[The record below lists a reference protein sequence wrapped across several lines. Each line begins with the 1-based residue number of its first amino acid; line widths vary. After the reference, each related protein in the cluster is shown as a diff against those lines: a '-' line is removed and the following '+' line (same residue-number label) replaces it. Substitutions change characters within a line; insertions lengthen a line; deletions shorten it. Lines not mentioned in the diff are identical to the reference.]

1 MRDGND
7 LPRAAF
13 ARSDESADELF
24 YAQPRFVSHIDEGA
38 IAAVTQLYRELFLSG
53 GTVLDLMSSWI
64 SHLPEEVDYRDVIG
78 LGLNGQELDA
88 NPRLTRRVVQNL
100 NADKVL
106 PLAAQSVDGAAICVS
121 IQYLQ
126 DPVAILAEVRRV
138 LRPGAALAISFSNRC
153 FPTKAVAVW
162 QVTSDE
168 EHQRLVL
175 FYLERAGFAS
185 HEARTLRPPG
195 RGHDPLW
202 AVIGRAPG

>member
-1 MRDGND
+1 MTDGND
-7 LPRAAF
+7 LPAAAF
-13 ARSDESADELF
+13 ARPDESADELF
-24 YAQPRFVSHIDEGA
+24 YAQPRFVAHIDDGA
-38 IAAVTQLYRELFLSG
+38 IAAVTQLYRELFLPG

-64 SHLPEEVDYRDVIG
+64 SHLPAEVDYGSVIG

-88 NPRLTRRVVQNL
+88 NPRLTRPIVQNL

-106 PLAAQSVDGAAICVS
+106 PLTAQSVDGAAICVS

-126 DPVAILAEVRRV
+126 DPVAVLAEVRRV
-138 LRPGAALAISFSNRC
+138 LKPGAPLAVTFSNRC

-168 EHQRLVL
+168 EHTRLVL
-175 FYLERAGFAS
+175 FYLERAGFVS